1 MNEVEATAEDSGIV
15 TEGGNPLMEPE
26 AAPDPLAALPEKFKS
41 IDDLVESYSNLE
53 SKIGAKEETFRDQF
67 MKEMEE
73 QAYANRP
80 ADVGD
85 YVLPDSIDDE
95 MATDNDLLQWWA
107 KTAFENGYSQD
118 EFAEGIEMY
127 AQAINAD
134 VPDYDAEVAKLGDN
148 ASARTEAA
156 SLFANQFFP
165 DEMLGA
171 VERMCETAEGIMV
184 LEHVMEAMREG
195 GPSNGAIE
203 VSRET
208 EADLRQ
214 KMLDPR
220 YHDPARRDP
229 TFVKE
234 VDDGFKRIFSNG

>member
-26 AAPDPLAALPEKFKS
+26 TAPDPLAALPEKFKS

-95 MATDNDLLQWWA
+95 TATDNDLLQWWA

-127 AQAINAD
+127 AQAMNAD

>member
-1 MNEVEATAEDSGIV
+1 MNEAEATAEDSGIV
-15 TEGGNPLMEPE
+15 TEGGNPLLEPE
-26 AAPDPLAALPEKFKS
+26 AAPDPLSALPEKFKS
-41 IDDLVESYSNLE
+41 IEDMVESYSNLE
-53 SKIGAKEETFRDQF
+53 SKIGAKEDTFREQF

-95 MATDNDLLQWWA
+95 MATDNQLLQWWA

-127 AQAINAD
+127 ANAINAD

-148 ASARTEAA
+148 ANARTEAA

-165 DEMLGA
+165 EEMLGA
-171 VERMCETAEGIMV
+171 VERMCETADGIMV
-184 LEHVMEAMREG
+184 VEHIMESLKEG
-195 GPSNGAIE
+195 GPSNGAVE

-214 KMLDPR
+214 MMLDPR

-229 TFVKE
+229 TFVKQ
-234 VDDGFKRIFSNG
+234 VDDGFKRVFSNG

>member
-41 IDDLVESYSNLE
+41 IDDLVESYSNLD

>member
-1 MNEVEATAEDSGIV
+1 MNDVESTASAEP
-15 TEGGNPLMEPE
+15 TEAVQTETAVERPE
-26 AAPDPLAALPEKFKS
+26 WLPEKFKS
-41 IDDLVESYSNLE
+41 AEDLANAYSSLE
-53 SKIGAKEETFRDQF
+53 GKLGQKEEDYRNSF
-67 MKEMEE
+67 MEE
-73 QAYANRP
+73 IEKEAYANRP

-95 MATDNDLLQWWA
+95 MATDNPLLQWWA

-118 EFAEGIEMY
+118 EFAEGIDMY

-134 VPDYDAEVAKLGDN
+134 VPDFDAELAKLGDN
-148 ASARTEAA
+148 ANARTEAA

-195 GPSNGAIE
+195 GPSNGAVE

-234 VDDGFKRIFSNG
+234 VDDGFRRIFSNG

>member
-26 AAPDPLAALPEKFKS
+26 TAPDPLAALPEKFKS

-95 MATDNDLLQWWA
+95 TATDNDLLQWWA

>member
-26 AAPDPLAALPEKFKS
+26 AAPNPLAALPEKFKS

-95 MATDNDLLQWWA
+95 TATDNDLLQWWA

-195 GPSNGAIE
+195 GPSNGAVE